1 MKKVFTY
8 YILKTIVV
16 KKIIKNYKKRFLK
29 TVKNRR
35 FNTNVTKIKKNC
47 EKSFQQSLKNKYK
60 LDLKA

>member
-8 YILKTIVV
+8 YMLKTIVV

-29 TVKNRR
+29 TIKNRR
-35 FNTNVTKIKKNC
+35 FNTNITKIKKNR